1 MSENVGFSVASENV
15 RFVFA
20 AVVALILVGAYYL
33 TSPDSTAQPHGQAS
47 AITTPE

>member
-15 RFVFA
+15 RFAFA

-33 TSPDSTAQPHGQAS
+33 TSPDSAAQPYGQAS